1 MNKKEL
7 TLEDLPNLERMDA
20 LVIAKPR
27 KAFTDGEKVI
37 LDQYIMNGG
46 KTLWMIDA
54 VDTKMN
60 ADDKKNSWY
69 ILSSITCIDGFL

>member
-1 MNKKEL
+1 
-7 TLEDLPNLERMDA
+7 MDA

-54 VDTKMN
+54 VNAEMDTLMT
-60 ADDKKNSWY
+60 KKNSWP
-69 ILSSITCIDGFL
+69 ILSTSI